1 MKLSEFES
9 LTKNLAL
16 LLKLGKTKEESKKL
30 LMKMEVTELIRRLQ
44 D

>member
-30 LMKMEVTELIRRLQ
+30 LMKMEVAELIRRLQ

>member
-1 MKLSEFES
+1 MKLSEFEI

-16 LLKLGKTKEESKKL
+16 LLKLGKTKEESEKL

>member
-30 LMKMEVTELIRRLQ
+30 LMKMEVAELIRRPQ